1 MPDDNDISP
10 PNPILMDPFG
20 RHITYLRLSITDRCD
35 YRCVYCMDPN
45 QRFASR
51 DLTLSPDELAA
62 VTRVF
67 VGLGVRKVRLTG
79 GEPLV
84 RPDLIELLTTL
95 HALPG
100 LAELVLTT
108 NGSQL
113 AARAQAIRTAGVSRI
128 NISLDTLNPERFRQL
143 TRNGDLG
150 KVLAGIDVA
159 IAAGFDRIKLNTVI
173 LGDHNGD
180 EILDLVRFALTKG
193 INISF
198 IEEMPVGE
206 VANRPTQIYS
216 SEQVRARI
224 APHFTLIPT
233 TETTGGPARYY
244 RIPDSSTRIG
254 FISPH
259 SHNFC
264 ADCNRVRVTSEG
276 QLLLCLGHAD
286 SLDLRA
292 ILRHYPGDDARL
304 RQAIIE
310 ALRMKPQGHGFAPGI
325 ATVLGRQMNLTGG

>member
-1 MPDDNDISP
+1 MSDDNAISP

-45 QRFASR
+45 QRFAKR
-51 DLTLSPDELAA
+51 DLTLSPDELVA

-84 RPDLIELLTTL
+84 RPDLIELLTTI
-95 HALPG
+95 HGLPG

-128 NISLDTLNPERFRQL
+128 NISLDTLNPERFHQL
-143 TRNGDLG
+143 TRNGDLD
-150 KVLAGIDVA
+150 KVLAGIDAA
-159 IAAGFDRIKLNTVI
+159 IAAGFDRIKLNTVL
-173 LGDHNGD
+173 LGKNNGD
-180 EILDLVRFALTKG
+180 EILDLVRFALSKG

-198 IEEMPVGE
+198 IEEMPMGD
-206 VANRPTQIYS
+206 VANRPSHIESCDQI
-216 SEQVRARI
+216 RARI
-224 APHFTLIPT
+224 ASRYRLIPT

-244 RIPDSSTRIG
+244 RIPGSPTRIG

-276 QLLLCLGHAD
+276 QLLLCLGHAE

-292 ILRHYPGDDARL
+292 ILRLYPGDDAQL
-304 RQAIIE
+304 RQAIID
-310 ALRMKPQGHGFAPGI
+310 ALRMKPRGHDFQPGI
-325 ATVLGRQMNLTGG
+325 ASIPGSQMNLTGG